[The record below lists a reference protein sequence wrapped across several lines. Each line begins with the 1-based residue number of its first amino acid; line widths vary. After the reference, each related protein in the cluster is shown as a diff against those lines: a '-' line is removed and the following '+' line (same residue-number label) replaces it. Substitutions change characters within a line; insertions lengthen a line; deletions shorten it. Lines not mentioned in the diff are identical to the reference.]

1 MSVTISNC
9 NEICNSPTNVSPSKM
24 LYSFPKTARFNTRKV
39 ILCDRYYDIP
49 STVNSCRSTTL
60 GIGHKYDFTQ
70 EYVCRY
76 LVPLKIHLLIL
87 MRLKE
92 HSLLMQPKDL
102 ALGKE
107 GKKCKQ
113 QGLWLRLKW
122 TKTQGQDLMKLDQ
135 PYQDRLIVLLVNIIR
150 RTNKN

>member
-70 EYVCRY
+70 EYFCSY
-76 LVPLKIHLLIL
+76 LVPLKIHLPILIQS
-87 MRLKE
+87 KE
-92 HSLLMQPKDL
+92 HLRPMPLKDL
-102 ALGKE
+102 DLEKE
-107 GKKCKQ
+107 DKKCKQ
-113 QGLWLRLKW
+113 QDHWLQLK
-122 TKTQGQDLMKLDQ
+122 
-135 PYQDRLIVLLVNIIR
+135 
-150 RTNKN
+150 